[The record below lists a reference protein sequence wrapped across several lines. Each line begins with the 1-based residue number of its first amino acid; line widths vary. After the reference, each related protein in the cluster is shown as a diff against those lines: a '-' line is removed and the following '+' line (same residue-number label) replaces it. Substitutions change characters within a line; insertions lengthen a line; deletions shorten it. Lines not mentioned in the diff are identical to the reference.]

1 MLSEGCLKRG
11 VRRPVWVADFKIA
24 LATENLQK
32 IQQLAFD
39 MPAFENV
46 EAMQEASYLL
56 SAAEALFQAKKN
68 ETAREMQ
75 RLRKNI
81 DFLNASASSH
91 KNKLDLTF

>member
-1 MLSEGCLKRG
+1 LKRG
-11 VRRPVWVADFKIA
+11 VRRPVWSAEFKIA

-32 IQQLAFD
+32 IQQLAFEL
-39 MPAFENV
+39 PSFESV

-56 SAAEALFQAKKN
+56 KAAESLFMARKN

-81 DFLNASASSH
+81 DFLNASASSQ
-91 KNKLDLTF
+91 KNKLDLTS